1 MCEAHLQ
8 CWRVRVQSV
17 VHWIWVDVI
26 PGWLGHSFTHLSRF
40 VDIFR
45 SALRHCFTTSR
56 RLVLIAVSAKSP
68 FLFFLSFPCPF
79 FPSFNCTIY
88 PYRCHSRAMP
98 FHPVQIACLLWKI
111 VAKWP
116 LENAG
121 QKRPERYQADLSF
134 FIAGC
139 TRTVPNLIFEWDGW

>member
-40 VDIFR
+40 ADIFR
-45 SALRHCFTTSR
+45 SALRHCFSTSR

-68 FLFFLSFPCPF
+68 FYFFFHFYALFSRRSTARSTPTAVIPALCLS
-79 FPSFNCTIY
+79 I
-88 PYRCHSRAMP
+88 PYKLRA
-98 FHPVQIACLLWKI
+98 FHEKLLPNG
-111 VAKWP
+111 P
-116 LENAG
+116 LKTPDKSAPNDT
-121 QKRPERYQADLSF
+121 RLTFF
-134 FIAGC
+134 FITGC